1 MVENDHIQR
10 NRTLTRNYQAVDQ
23 NINLFQTWK
32 LREKGTKVMLKN
44 NRLLNSVHKMQVFLF
59 SFLALMATFVSLNTR
74 GLRSP
79 DRWRTAFSIFRRSRF
94 DLICLQETHWT
105 AELEMEIKRDWDG
118 EVFVSHGN

>member
-1 MVENDHIQR
+1 
-10 NRTLTRNYQAVDQ
+10 
-23 NINLFQTWK
+23 
-32 LREKGTKVMLKN
+32 MLKN

-79 DRWRTAFSIFRRSRF
+79 DRWQTAFSIFRRARF

-105 AELEMEIKRDWDG
+105 AELKMEIKRDWDG
-118 EVFVSHGN
+118 EVFQIVLFIDLNIGDGEVFQIVLFQIVLAMELI